1 LEASQEGNNRGVLID
16 FPARFPEYLVA
27 AIVIILAPGPS
38 VLFAIARAISWGRA
52 TAVATVAGNALGMF
66 TLSVLVAFGL
76 GPVLQRSEIA
86 FLSVQILGG
95 LYLIYLGIDAIRLS
109 RIEAA
114 DMVNQGETKPT
125 QLRSIRDGFWVGA
138 LNPKGLVFFAA
149 ILPQFLDR
157 DGSNLTAQL
166 LLMGAT
172 FAILAFIGDGTWG
185 VLAGTM
191 REWMANTPSR
201 LVFMRRVGG
210 VVMVL
215 LGVFTLTSA
224 L

>member
-1 LEASQEGNNRGVLID
+1 MLITI
-16 FPARFPEYLVA
+16 PARFPEYLVA

-52 TAVATVAGNALGMF
+52 TAIATVAGNALGMF

-76 GPVLQRSEIA
+76 GPILQRSDLA
-86 FLSVQILGG
+86 FISVQVLGG
-95 LYLIYLGIDAIRLS
+95 LYLIYLGIDAIKHS
-109 RIEAA
+109 KIQAQ
-114 DMVNQGETKPT
+114 DMLNQGEVRPSN
-125 QLRSIRDGFWVGA
+125 LRSIRDGFWVGA

-157 DGSNLTAQL
+157 DASNLTGQL

-185 VLAGTM
+185 ILAGTV
-191 REWMANTPSR
+191 RNAMAHSPNR
-201 LVFMRRVGG
+201 LVIMRKVGG
-210 VVMVL
+210 MVMIL
-215 LGVFTLTSA
+215 LGVFTLLA
-224 L
+224 VV

>member
-1 LEASQEGNNRGVLID
+1 VLID

-52 TAVATVAGNALGMF
+52 TAIATVAGNAFGMF

-76 GPVLQRSEIA
+76 GPILQRSEIA
-86 FLSVQILGG
+86 FLAVQILGG
-95 LYLIYLGIDAIRLS
+95 LYLIYLGIEAIRHS
-109 RIEAA
+109 KVEAA
-114 DMVNQGETKPT
+114 DMVTQGDIKPS
-125 QLRSIRDGFWVGA
+125 QLRSMRDGFWVGA
-138 LNPKGLVFFAA
+138 LNPKGLVF
-149 ILPQFLDR
+149 LDR
-157 DGSNLTAQL
+157 DGSNLTFQL

-172 FAILAFIGDGTWG
+172 FALLAFVGDGTWG
-185 VLAGTM
+185 ILAGTV
-191 REWMANTPSR
+191 RNAMASTPSR
-201 LVFMRRVGG
+201 LVLMRRIGG
-210 VVMVL
+210 VVMIL

>member
-1 LEASQEGNNRGVLID
+1 MDNFAVLTI
-16 FPARFPEYLVA
+16 PARFPEYLVA

-52 TAVATVAGNALGMF
+52 TAIATVAGNAFGMF

-76 GPVLQRSEIA
+76 GPILQRSELAFIA
-86 FLSVQILGG
+86 VQVLGG
-95 LYLIYLGIDAIRLS
+95 LYLIYLGIDAIRHS
-109 RIEAA
+109 KIQAQ
-114 DMVNQGETKPT
+114 DMLNKGEIRPSN
-125 QLRSIRDGFWVGA
+125 LRSMRDGFWVGA

-185 VLAGTM
+185 LLAGTV
-191 REWMANTPSR
+191 RNAMANTPSR
-201 LVFMRRVGG
+201 LVLMRKVGG
-210 VVMVL
+210 IVMIL
-215 LGVFTLTSA
+215 LGVFTLIA
-224 L
+224 VV